1 MKQVSKFKSD
11 FKVVANFF
19 VNKKKNKNYIPDDPT
34 VIKHVDEV
42 LKLLS
47 VMTGDNR
54 YEEILLD
61 KKGVSSMCDVAQRLE
76 NRGIAK
82 GEAKLAKLMSL
93 LLEKGLVADATK
105 AATDEKA
112 RQEMYKKY
120 GIG

>member
-1 MKQVSKFKSD
+1 MDLEGNPEKIQKILSEWYG
-11 FKVVANFF
+11 
-19 VNKKKNKNYIPDDPT
+19 VNAPE
-34 VIKHVDEV
+34 VI
-42 LKLLS
+42 S

-76 NRGIAK
+76 NRGITKGEAK

-105 AATDEKA
+105 AATDEKT

-120 GIG
+120 GI

>member
-1 MKQVSKFKSD
+1 
-11 FKVVANFF
+11 
-19 VNKKKNKNYIPDDPT
+19 
-34 VIKHVDEV
+34 
-42 LKLLS
+42 
-47 VMTGDNR
+47 
-54 YEEILLD
+54 
-61 KKGVSSMCDVAQRLE
+61 MCDVAQRLE